1 MSSSKTDAGAV
12 GALLI
17 VVAAVC
23 FGTLGPLS
31 RFAED
36 AGVGALGLVAWRD
49 LLGAGCVIAFLAIQ
63 RRPIFSLRGIPT
75 ADRRM
80 LVLAAVCNTAL
91 NLAIFVA
98 FLRISIALALLL
110 FYLYPAFVALASV
123 LFFAERLDRLRWA
136 ALVVSLTGVVLVV
149 GGGESLGAVDLLGV
163 GLAAFAGIVQAAYVL
178 MARNGFNAVPGAQ
191 AGVLTMSGAVVLLLV
206 IGLATGQAAAFGQPL
221 ASLAAFWPVFVAG
234 TIGAGIPTVAFILGV
249 RLLGAS
255 RGAILAT
262 LEPVVGVALAA
273 LLLGEHPG
281 RLQLIG
287 GGLIIVAGVLLQL
300 PSGRETANHEAVA
313 EAR

>member
-1 MSSSKTDAGAV
+1 VSSSKTDAGAV

-49 LLGAGCVIAFLAIQ
+49 LLGAGCVIAFLAFQ
-63 RRPIFSLRGIPT
+63 RRPIFSLRGIPAT
-75 ADRRM
+75 DRRM
-80 LVLAAVCNTAL
+80 LALAAVCNTAL

-123 LFFAERLDRLRWA
+123 LWFGERLDRLRWA
-136 ALVVSLTGVVLVV
+136 ALAISLTGVVLVV
-149 GGGESLGAVDLLGV
+149 GGGESLGTVDLLGV
-163 GLAAFAGIVQAAYVL
+163 GLAAFAGIVQAGYVL
-178 MARNGFNAVPGAQ
+178 IARHGFNAVPGAQ
-191 AGVLTMSGAVVLLLV
+191 AGVITMGGAVGLLV
-206 IGLATGQAAAFGQPL
+206 IIGLLTGQAAAFREPL
-221 ASLAAFWPVFVAG
+221 ASLAAFWPVLLAG
-234 TIGAGIPTVAFILGV
+234 TLGAGVPTVAFILGI

-273 LLLGEHPG
+273 LLLGERPG
-281 RLQLIG
+281 PLQLIG
-287 GGLIIVAGVLLQL
+287 GALIIVAGVLLQL
-300 PSGRETANHEAVA
+300 GPYAEGADHEALA
-313 EAR
+313 SPS

>member
-12 GALLI
+12 GAALI
-17 VVAAVC
+17 VLAATC

-31 RFAED
+31 RFAGH
-36 AGVGALGLVAWRD
+36 AGVGALALVTWRD
-49 LLGAGCVIAFLAIQ
+49 ALGAACVIAFLAVQ

-80 LVLAAVCNTAL
+80 LITAAAANTLL
-91 NLAIFVA
+91 NLAIFIA

-123 LFFAERLDRLRWA
+123 LWFGERLDRLRWT
-136 ALVVSLTGVVLVV
+136 ALVVSLAGVVLVV
-149 GGGESLGAVDLLGV
+149 GGGESLGTVDLLGV
-163 GLAAFAGIVQAAYVL
+163 ALAFFAGVTQAFYVL
-178 MARNGFNAVPGAQ
+178 VARHGFNAVPGPQ
-191 AGVLTMSGAVVLLLV
+191 AAVLTMTGAVVFLV
-206 IGLATGQAAAFGQPL
+206 AIGLVSGQGAAFDQPL
-221 ASLAAFWPVFVAG
+221 ASVDAMWPVLLAG
-234 TIGAGIPTVAFILGV
+234 TLGAGIPTVTFIVGI

-273 LLLGEHPG
+273 LLLGERPG
-281 RLQLIG
+281 PLQLVG
-287 GGLIIVAGVLLQL
+287 GVLIIVAGVLLQL
-300 PSGRETANHEAVA
+300 GPAGAADHEAVA
-313 EAR
+313 EA